1 MAVSVRMNPLLEKE
15 LELAAK
21 RRGITKSQFII
32 DAVERSL
39 GRKNPYELML
49 ALQAEEARGVY
60 AVTPDKPTS
69 HEFSYGINGAD
80 GARAAIVRK
89 LKAKHGGSAFEQV
102 AIVSAMLL
110 MDAESC
116 DERRRVNQRRCHALP

>member
-32 DAVERSL
+32 EAVERSL
-39 GRKNPYELML
+39 GRKDPYQLMI

-60 AVTPDKPTS
+60 AVTPDGHAPG
-69 HEFSYGINGAD
+69 EFSYPVDGARA
-80 GARAAIVRK
+80 ARAAIVRK
-89 LKAKHGGSAFEQV
+89 LKAKRGGGAG
-102 AIVSAMLL
+102 
-110 MDAESC
+110 
-116 DERRRVNQRRCHALP
+116 

>member
-39 GRKNPYELML
+39 GRKNPHGLLL
-49 ALQAEEARGVY
+49 ALQAEEKSGVY
-60 AVTPDKPTS
+60 GPVPSGRASRELPYETDS
-69 HEFSYGINGAD
+69 
-80 GARAAIVRK
+80 ARAAIVNK
-89 LKAKHGGSAFEQV
+89 LKGKHGLGGA
-102 AIVSAMLL
+102 
-110 MDAESC
+110 
-116 DERRRVNQRRCHALP
+116 R

>member
-39 GRKNPYELML
+39 GRKDPYQLMV

-60 AVTPDKPTS
+60 AVTPAKRAAG
-69 HEFSYGINGAD
+69 EFRYTVDGAD
-80 GARAAIVRK
+80 AARAAIVRK
-89 LKAKHGGSAFEQV
+89 LKAKHDRGGA
-102 AIVSAMLL
+102 
-110 MDAESC
+110 D
-116 DERRRVNQRRCHALP
+116 

>member
-32 DAVERSL
+32 EAVERSL
-39 GRKNPYELML
+39 GRKDPYQLMV

-60 AVTPDKPTS
+60 GAAPDDPAPR
-69 HEFSYGINGAD
+69 EFEYPID
-80 GARAAIVRK
+80 GANAARAFIVRK
-89 LKAKHGGSAFEQV
+89 LKSKHGGGGT
-102 AIVSAMLL
+102 
-110 MDAESC
+110 D
-116 DERRRVNQRRCHALP
+116 

>member
-49 ALQAEEARGVY
+49 ALQAEEARGVD
-60 AVTPDKPTS
+60 AVTPGKRTS
-69 HEFSYGINGAD
+69 DEFSYGIDGAD
-80 GARAAIVRK
+80 AARAFIVRK
-89 LKAKHGGSAFEQV
+89 LKAKHGGGAG
-102 AIVSAMLL
+102 
-110 MDAESC
+110 
-116 DERRRVNQRRCHALP
+116 

>member
-32 DAVERSL
+32 EAVERSL

-60 AVTPDKPTS
+60 GAVPSKKAS
-69 HEFSYGINGAD
+69 REVSYDAD
-80 GARAAIVRK
+80 SARAAIVRK
-89 LKAKHGGSAFEQV
+89 LKAKHDSGG
-102 AIVSAMLL
+102 
-110 MDAESC
+110 
-116 DERRRVNQRRCHALP
+116 PG

>member
-1 MAVSVRMNPLLEKE
+1 MAVSVRMDPLLERE

-39 GRKNPYELML
+39 GRKNPYDLML

-60 AVTPDKPTS
+60 GPVAKNVASREVPYD
-69 HEFSYGINGAD
+69 AD
-80 GARAAIVRK
+80 AARAAIARK
-89 LKAKHGGSAFEQV
+89 LKAKHGVGGAG
-102 AIVSAMLL
+102 
-110 MDAESC
+110 
-116 DERRRVNQRRCHALP
+116 